1 MKKKI
6 FTLLIMTTMVLSLV
20 ACGKQKDT
28 GIIVS
33 VDDENN
39 DSGLNDMATETN
51 DKENS
56 EDVSTEDIKG
66 DTDDKSDEYM
76 DYITSGFVTENGDV
90 YQFNVDGTYSCYL
103 VETDTSSYGTY
114 ETDGKSYMTLKCTED
129 NSGEDVSITED
140 NSAVSYTTEEP
151 QGDDTVLVTEY
162 DETDNVINQY
172 TREEILEGAPIT
184 EEEAAA
190 AEKEEEA
197 ASNEESSDTILY
209 ETTYKL
215 TRTTTTDEYDNTIE
229 VVILSKGD
237 TKIVLQKQF
246 ELQ

>member
-6 FTLLIMTTMVLSLV
+6 FVFLIMTAMILSLV
-20 ACGKQKDT
+20 ACSKQEDT

-33 VDDENN
+33 VGDENK
-39 DSGLNDMATETN
+39 DSGLNDITTETN
-51 DKENS
+51 DKDNES
-56 EDVSTEDIKG
+56 VSTEDNKE
-66 DTDDKSDEYM
+66 DTDKKADEYM
-76 DYITSGFVTENGDV
+76 DYITSGFVTENGDI

-103 VETDTSSYGTY
+103 VETGTSSYGTY

-129 NSGEDVSITED
+129 NSGEDESITEE
-140 NSAVSYTTEEP
+140 NNVVAYTTEEP
-151 QGDDTVLVTEY
+151 QGDGTVLVTEY
-162 DETDNVINQY
+162 GETDNIINQY
-172 TREEILEGAPIT
+172 TREENLEEAPIT

-197 ASNEESSDTILY
+197 ASNGEVTDTVLY
-209 ETTYKL
+209 EITYKL
-215 TRTTTTDEYDNTIE
+215 TRTTTTDEYDNSIE
-229 VVILSKGD
+229 VVILSKGE

>member
-6 FTLLIMTTMVLSLV
+6 FVFLIMTAMILSLV
-20 ACGKQKDT
+20 ACSKQEDT

-33 VDDENN
+33 VGDENK
-39 DSGLNDMATETN
+39 DSGLNDMTTETN
-51 DKENS
+51 DKDNES
-56 EDVSTEDIKG
+56 VSTEDNKE
-66 DTDDKSDEYM
+66 DTDKKADEYM

-103 VETDTSSYGTY
+103 VETGTSSYGTY

-129 NSGEDVSITED
+129 NSGEDESITEE
-140 NSAVSYTTEEP
+140 NNVVAYTTEEP
-151 QGDDTVLVTEY
+151 QGDGTVLVTEY
-162 DETDNVINQY
+162 GETDNIINQY
-172 TREEILEGAPIT
+172 TREENLEEAPIT
-184 EEEAAA
+184 EEEVAA

-197 ASNEESSDTILY
+197 ASNGEVTYTVLY
-209 ETTYKL
+209 EITYKL
-215 TRTTTTDEYDNTIE
+215 TRTTTTDEYDNSIE
-229 VVILSKGD
+229 VVILSKGE

>member
-6 FTLLIMTTMVLSLV
+6 FVFLIMTAMILSLV
-20 ACGKQKDT
+20 ACSKQEDT

-33 VDDENN
+33 VGDENK
-39 DSGLNDMATETN
+39 DSGLNDMTTETN
-51 DKENS
+51 DKDNES
-56 EDVSTEDIKG
+56 VSTEDNKE
-66 DTDDKSDEYM
+66 DADKKADEYM

-103 VETDTSSYGTY
+103 VETGTSSYGTY

-129 NSGEDVSITED
+129 NSGEDESITEE
-140 NSAVSYTTEEP
+140 NNVVAYTTEEP
-151 QGDDTVLVTEY
+151 QGDGTVLVTEY
-162 DETDNVINQY
+162 GETDNIINQY
-172 TREEILEGAPIT
+172 TREENLEEAPIK

-197 ASNEESSDTILY
+197 ASNGEVTDTVLY
-209 ETTYKL
+209 EITYKL
-215 TRTTTTDEYDNTIE
+215 TRTTTTDEYDNSIE
-229 VVILSKGD
+229 VVILSKGE

>member
-6 FTLLIMTTMVLSLV
+6 FVFLIMTAMILSLV
-20 ACGKQKDT
+20 ACSKQEDT

-33 VDDENN
+33 VGDENK
-39 DSGLNDMATETN
+39 DSGLNDMTTETN
-51 DKENS
+51 DKDNES
-56 EDVSTEDIKG
+56 VSTEDNKE
-66 DTDDKSDEYM
+66 DTDKKADEYM
-76 DYITSGFVTENGDV
+76 DYITSGFVTENGDI

-103 VETDTSSYGTY
+103 VETGTSSYGTY

-129 NSGEDVSITED
+129 NSGEDESITEE
-140 NSAVSYTTEEP
+140 NNVVAYTTEEP
-151 QGDDTVLVTEY
+151 QGDGTVLVTEY
-162 DETDNVINQY
+162 GETDNIINQY
-172 TREEILEGAPIT
+172 TREENLEEAPIT

-197 ASNEESSDTILY
+197 ASNGEVTDTVLY
-209 ETTYKL
+209 EITYKL
-215 TRTTTTDEYDNTIE
+215 TRTTTTDEYDNSIE
-229 VVILSKGD
+229 VVILSKGE

>member
-6 FTLLIMTTMVLSLV
+6 FVFLIMTAMILSLV
-20 ACGKQKDT
+20 ACSNQEDT

-33 VDDENN
+33 VGDENK
-39 DSGLNDMATETN
+39 DSGLNDMTTETN
-51 DKENS
+51 DKDNES
-56 EDVSTEDIKG
+56 VSTEDNKE
-66 DTDDKSDEYM
+66 DTDKKADEYM

-103 VETDTSSYGTY
+103 VETGTSSYGTY

-129 NSGEDVSITED
+129 NSGEDESITEE
-140 NSAVSYTTEEP
+140 NNVVAYTTEEP
-151 QGDDTVLVTEY
+151 QGDGTVLVTEY
-162 DETDNVINQY
+162 GETDNIINQY
-172 TREEILEGAPIT
+172 TREENLEEAPIT

-197 ASNEESSDTILY
+197 ASNGEVTDTVLY
-209 ETTYKL
+209 EITYKL
-215 TRTTTTDEYDNTIE
+215 TRTTTTDEYDNSIK
-229 VVILSKGD
+229 VVILSKGE

>member
-6 FTLLIMTTMVLSLV
+6 FTLIIMTTMILSLA
-20 ACGKQKDT
+20 ACGKQEDT

-33 VDDENN
+33 VGDENN
-39 DSGLNDMATETN
+39 DYGLNDMTTETN
-51 DKENS
+51 DKETD
-56 EDVSTEDIKG
+56 EVVSTEDSKE
-66 DTDDKSDEYM
+66 DTNKKSDEYI
-76 DYITSGFVTENGDV
+76 DYITSGFVTENGDI

-103 VETDTSSYGTY
+103 VETDISSYGIY
-114 ETDGKSYMTLKCTED
+114 ETDGKSYMTLKCTGD
-129 NSGEDVSITED
+129 NSGDDSSVEDSITED
-140 NSAVSYTTEEP
+140 ESTTENNEVAYTTEEL
-151 QGDDTVLVTEY
+151 QEDGTVLVTEY

-172 TREEILEGAPIT
+172 TREEVQET
-184 EEEAAA
+184 DT
-190 AEKEEEA
+190 EKEDSNGEA
-197 ASNEESSDTILY
+197 SDNVIY
-209 ETTYKL
+209 EITYKL

>member
-6 FTLLIMTTMVLSLV
+6 FVFLIMTAMILSLV
-20 ACGKQKDT
+20 ACSKQEDT

-33 VDDENN
+33 VGDENK
-39 DSGLNDMATETN
+39 DSGLNDMTTETN
-51 DKENS
+51 DKDNES
-56 EDVSTEDIKG
+56 VSTEDNKE
-66 DTDDKSDEYM
+66 DTDKKADEYM

-103 VETDTSSYGTY
+103 VETGTSSYGTY

-129 NSGEDVSITED
+129 NSGEDESITEE
-140 NSAVSYTTEEP
+140 NNVVAYTTEEP
-151 QGDDTVLVTEY
+151 QGDGTVLVTEY
-162 DETDNVINQY
+162 GETDNIINQY
-172 TREEILEGAPIT
+172 TREENLEEAPIT

-197 ASNEESSDTILY
+197 ASNGEVTDTVLY
-209 ETTYKL
+209 EITYKL
-215 TRTTTTDEYDNTIE
+215 TRTTTTDEYDNSIE
-229 VVILSKGD
+229 VVILSKGE
-237 TKIVLQKQF
+237 TKIVIQKQF

>member
-6 FTLLIMTTMVLSLV
+6 FVFLIMTAMILSLV
-20 ACGKQKDT
+20 ACSKQEDT

-33 VDDENN
+33 VGDKNK
-39 DSGLNDMATETN
+39 DSGLNDMTTETN
-51 DKENS
+51 DKDNES
-56 EDVSTEDIKG
+56 VSTEDNKE
-66 DTDDKSDEYM
+66 DTDKKADEYM

-103 VETDTSSYGTY
+103 VETGTSSYGTY

-129 NSGEDVSITED
+129 NSGEDESITEE
-140 NSAVSYTTEEP
+140 NNVVAYTTEEP
-151 QGDDTVLVTEY
+151 QGDGTVLVTEY
-162 DETDNVINQY
+162 GETDNIINQY
-172 TREEILEGAPIT
+172 TREENLEEAPIT

-197 ASNEESSDTILY
+197 ASNGEVTDTVLY
-209 ETTYKL
+209 EITYKL
-215 TRTTTTDEYDNTIE
+215 TRTTTTDEYDNSIE
-229 VVILSKGD
+229 VVILSKGE

>member
-6 FTLLIMTTMVLSLV
+6 FTLLLITAMVLSLV

-33 VDDENN
+33 VGDENN
-39 DSGLNDMATETN
+39 DTGLNDMTTETN
-51 DKENS
+51 DKETS
-56 EDVSTEDIKG
+56 EDVSAEDTKE
-66 DTDDKSDEYM
+66 DTDSKSEDYM

-129 NSGEDVSITED
+129 NSAEDASTTED
-140 NSAVSYTTEEP
+140 NNVVAYTNEES
-151 QGDDTVLVTEY
+151 QGDGTVLVTEY
-162 DETDNVINQY
+162 GETDNVINQY
-172 TREEILEGAPIT
+172 TREEVLEEAPIT
-184 EEEAAA
+184 EEDAAA
-190 AEKEEEA
+190 AEKET
-197 ASNEESSDTILY
+197 ASNEEASDTVLS

-215 TRTTTTDEYDNTIE
+215 TRTTTTDEYGNTIE
-229 VVILSKGD
+229 VVVLSKGD

>member
-6 FTLLIMTTMVLSLV
+6 FVFLIMTAMILSLV
-20 ACGKQKDT
+20 ACSKQEDT

-33 VDDENN
+33 VGDENK
-39 DSGLNDMATETN
+39 DSGLNDMTTETN
-51 DKENS
+51 DKDNES
-56 EDVSTEDIKG
+56 VSTEDNKE
-66 DTDDKSDEYM
+66 DTDKKADEYM

-103 VETDTSSYGTY
+103 VETGTSSYGTY

-129 NSGEDVSITED
+129 NSGEDESITEE
-140 NSAVSYTTEEP
+140 NNVVAYTTEEP
-151 QGDDTVLVTEY
+151 QGDGTVLVTEY
-162 DETDNVINQY
+162 GETDNIINQY
-172 TREEILEGAPIT
+172 TREENLEEAPIT

-197 ASNEESSDTILY
+197 ASNGEVTDTVLY
-209 ETTYKL
+209 EITYKL
-215 TRTTTTDEYDNTIE
+215 TRTTTTDEYDNSIE
-229 VVILSKGD
+229 VVILSKGE

>member
-6 FTLLIMTTMVLSLV
+6 FVFLIMTAMILSLA
-20 ACGKQKDT
+20 ACSKQEDT

-33 VDDENN
+33 VGDENK
-39 DSGLNDMATETN
+39 DSGLNDMTTETN
-51 DKENS
+51 DKDNES
-56 EDVSTEDIKG
+56 VSTEDNKE
-66 DTDDKSDEYM
+66 DTDKKADEYM
-76 DYITSGFVTENGDV
+76 DYITSGFVTENGDI

-103 VETDTSSYGTY
+103 VETGTSSYGTY

-129 NSGEDVSITED
+129 NSGEDESITEE
-140 NSAVSYTTEEP
+140 NNVVAYTTEEP
-151 QGDDTVLVTEY
+151 QGDGTVLVTEY
-162 DETDNVINQY
+162 GETDNIINQY
-172 TREEILEGAPIT
+172 TREENLEEAPIT

-197 ASNEESSDTILY
+197 ASNGEVTDTVLY
-209 ETTYKL
+209 EITYKL
-215 TRTTTTDEYDNTIE
+215 TRTTTTDEYDNSIE
-229 VVILSKGD
+229 VVILSKGE

>member
-6 FTLLIMTTMVLSLV
+6 FVFLIMTAMILSLV
-20 ACGKQKDT
+20 ACSKQEDT

-33 VDDENN
+33 VGDENK
-39 DSGLNDMATETN
+39 DSGLNDMTTETN
-51 DKENS
+51 DKDNES
-56 EDVSTEDIKG
+56 VSTEDNKE
-66 DTDDKSDEYM
+66 DTDKKADEYM

-103 VETDTSSYGTY
+103 VETGTSSYGTY

-129 NSGEDVSITED
+129 NSGEDESITEE
-140 NSAVSYTTEEP
+140 NNVVAYTTEEH
-151 QGDDTVLVTEY
+151 QGDGTVLVTEY
-162 DETDNVINQY
+162 GETDNIINQY
-172 TREEILEGAPIT
+172 TREENLEEAPIT

-197 ASNEESSDTILY
+197 ASNGEVTDTVLY
-209 ETTYKL
+209 EITYKL
-215 TRTTTTDEYDNTIE
+215 TRTTTTDEYDNSIE
-229 VVILSKGD
+229 VVILSKGE

>member
-6 FTLLIMTTMVLSLV
+6 FVFLIMTAMILSLV
-20 ACGKQKDT
+20 ACSKQEDT

-33 VDDENN
+33 VGDENK
-39 DSGLNDMATETN
+39 DSGLNDMTTETN
-51 DKENS
+51 DKDNES
-56 EDVSTEDIKG
+56 VSTEDNKE
-66 DTDDKSDEYM
+66 DTDKKADEYM

-103 VETDTSSYGTY
+103 VETGTSSYGTY
-114 ETDGKSYMTLKCTED
+114 KTDGKSYMTLKCTED
-129 NSGEDVSITED
+129 NSGEDESITEE
-140 NSAVSYTTEEP
+140 NNVVAYTTEEP
-151 QGDDTVLVTEY
+151 QGDGTVLVTEY
-162 DETDNVINQY
+162 GETDNIINQY
-172 TREEILEGAPIT
+172 TREENLEEAPIT

-197 ASNEESSDTILY
+197 ASNGEVTDTVLY
-209 ETTYKL
+209 EITYKL
-215 TRTTTTDEYDNTIE
+215 TRTTTTNEYDNSIE
-229 VVILSKGD
+229 VVILSKGE

>member
-6 FTLLIMTTMVLSLV
+6 FVFLIMTAMILSLV
-20 ACGKQKDT
+20 ACSKQEDT

-33 VDDENN
+33 VGDENK
-39 DSGLNDMATETN
+39 DSGLNDMTTETN
-51 DKENS
+51 DKDNES
-56 EDVSTEDIKG
+56 VSTEDNKE
-66 DTDDKSDEYM
+66 DTDKKADEYM

-103 VETDTSSYGTY
+103 VETGTSSYGTY

-129 NSGEDVSITED
+129 NSGEDESITEE
-140 NSAVSYTTEEP
+140 NNVVAYTTEDP
-151 QGDDTVLVTEY
+151 QGDGTVLVTEY
-162 DETDNVINQY
+162 GETDNIINQY
-172 TREEILEGAPIT
+172 TREENLEEAPIT

-197 ASNEESSDTILY
+197 ASNGEVTDTVLY
-209 ETTYKL
+209 EITYKL
-215 TRTTTTDEYDNTIE
+215 TRTTTTDEYDNSIE
-229 VVILSKGD
+229 VVILSKGE

>member
-6 FTLLIMTTMVLSLV
+6 FVFLIMTAMILSLV
-20 ACGKQKDT
+20 ACSKQEDT

-33 VDDENN
+33 VGDENK
-39 DSGLNDMATETN
+39 DSGLNDMTTETN
-51 DKENS
+51 D
-56 EDVSTEDIKG
+56 EDNESVSTEDNKE
-66 DTDDKSDEYM
+66 DTDKKADEYM

-103 VETDTSSYGTY
+103 VETGTNSYGTY

-129 NSGEDVSITED
+129 NSGEDESITEE
-140 NSAVSYTTEEP
+140 NNVVAYTNEEP
-151 QGDDTVLVTEY
+151 QGDGTVLVTEY
-162 DETDNVINQY
+162 GETDNIINQY
-172 TREEILEGAPIT
+172 TREENLEEAPIT

-197 ASNEESSDTILY
+197 ASNGEVTDTVLY
-209 ETTYKL
+209 EITYKL
-215 TRTTTTDEYDNTIE
+215 TRTTTTDEYDNSIE
-229 VVILSKGD
+229 VVILSKGE